1 MTIDYTNINYSFDD
15 SINFKLTPQ
24 KKTTPKKK
32 NKKTEGSRHQ
42 NQI

>member
-15 SINFKLTPQ
+15 SINLKLTQ
-24 KKTTPKKK
+24 KK
-32 NKKTEGSRHQ
+32 KKTEGSRHQ